1 MMNVELKEKIVDI
14 VCKAWS
20 DPVPCTAERKFEH
33 VADALIAAGIGDTSD
48 LRAKCESLAR
58 SEKLSISAAELAF
71 EHLERAEL
79 CLDVFDIALMDCCT
93 DYVTAVY
100 GYDKERVQKLYNDY
114 LDRAFQDMAD
124 DSEDE
129 A

>member
-1 MMNVELKEKIVDI
+1 M
-14 VCKAWS
+14 
-20 DPVPCTAERKFEH
+20 
-33 VADALIAAGIGDTSD
+33 
-48 LRAKCESLAR
+48 
-58 SEKLSISAAELAF
+58 
-71 EHLERAEL
+71 
-79 CLDVFDIALMDCCT
+79 FDIALTDCCT